1 MKKKKTGI
9 WIAAI
14 TFFTLLLI
22 GTFFHKKIDGLF
34 RMKVAAVYPQE
45 CRVETESVI
54 ELDGEE
60 IPVTTEEAYLS
71 LPAAAV
77 HDGMVFVLETKKVPY
92 GSYEAVFLRAVEVAE
107 NAEEAGGDMVY
118 IKDGILR
125 SERVVA
131 LFDDRLQD
139 GMRVVEE

>member
-22 GTFFHKKIDGLF
+22 GTFFHKKIDGL
-34 RMKVAAVYPQE
+34 
-45 CRVETESVI
+45 ETESVI

-60 IPVTTEEAYLS
+60 IPVTTEEVYLS

>member
-9 WIAAI
+9 RIAAI

-22 GTFFHKKIDGLF
+22 GTFFHKKIDGMF
-34 RMKVAAVYPQE
+34 RIKVAAVCPQE
-45 CRVETESVI
+45 CRVETEDVI
-54 ELDGEE
+54 EIDGEE
-60 IPVTTEEAYLS
+60 IPVTTEEVYLS

-77 HDGMVFVLETKKVPY
+77 HDGMVFVLETEKVPY
-92 GSYEAVFLRAVEVAE
+92 GSYEAVYLRAVEVAE
-107 NAEEAGGDMVY
+107 DAEEADDNMVC

-131 LFDDRLQD
+131 IFDDRLQD

>member
-1 MKKKKTGI
+1 M
-9 WIAAI
+9 
-14 TFFTLLLI
+14 
-22 GTFFHKKIDGLF
+22 
-34 RMKVAAVYPQE
+34 
-45 CRVETESVI
+45 
-54 ELDGEE
+54 
-60 IPVTTEEAYLS
+60 
-71 LPAAAV
+71 
-77 HDGMVFVLETKKVPY
+77 PY

>member
-14 TFFTLLLI
+14 TFFTLQLI

-60 IPVTTEEAYLS
+60 IPVTTEEVYLS

-77 HDGMVFVLETKKVPY
+77 HCYVELRTHSAIRRKHPLE
-92 GSYEAVFLRAVEVAE
+92 RAARKRT
-107 NAEEAGGDMVY
+107 G
-118 IKDGILR
+118 
-125 SERVVA
+125 
-131 LFDDRLQD
+131 
-139 GMRVVEE
+139 

>member
-1 MKKKKTGI
+1 
-9 WIAAI
+9 
-14 TFFTLLLI
+14 
-22 GTFFHKKIDGLF
+22 
-34 RMKVAAVYPQE
+34 
-45 CRVETESVI
+45 
-54 ELDGEE
+54 
-60 IPVTTEEAYLS
+60 
-71 LPAAAV
+71 
-77 HDGMVFVLETKKVPY
+77 MVFVLETKKVPY